1 MNKKRDKKL
10 AKLLGKKR
18 WNKKDVERINR
29 LLAEI
34 ESAARSA
41 SEERQEK
48 IKVLWDLD
56 EQQLK
61 AAKKP
66 NERKHIEQ
74 KLKEQKLEKLLNWIK
89 DLRENNALAD
99 QVGELVDLVE
109 LAGLQDSEIEYLTPF
124 RRELEELRDYNRE
137 QLEALSFARVIKLSA
152 LPGFGEPLAEEE
164 RKKVCERKRSRL
176 HRDFRN
182 SIEYQFGGGA
192 EDEWRKLMLQFLPA
206 LWLDHPIYKA
216 PPPTCLD
223 KIFAGGSDSM
233 LKLEELFWMERH
245 RFPKELPYRR
255 EDRKIVYDWE
265 AVVHIMDF
273 LLREKRDFLLNEKR
287 RKHKPPVRG
296 TPKKLWLYDEKDPD
310 LQLRVLRG
318 IEVRIKSPSVPEQIK
333 PRIKAKFLVIHRYL
347 PDSGKK

>member
-223 KIFAGGSDSM
+223 KIFARGSVNM
-233 LKLEELFWMERH
+233 RTLEDLFFGIDRH
-245 RFPKELPYRR
+245 RLRKLLPGV
-255 EDRKIVYDWE
+255 KKGYDWQ
-265 AVVHIMDF
+265 AVVQIM
-273 LLREKRDFLLNEKR
+273 ESLLNEELPEGEKLGR
-287 RKHKPPVRG
+287 GPPRKV
-296 TPKKLWLYDEKDPD
+296 WLYDPKDPG
-310 LQLRVLRG
+310 LRTRVLSG
-318 IEVRIKSPSVPEQIK
+318 IEARLNSLSVSGKI
-333 PRIKAKFLVIHRYL
+333 RTAFLKVIRRYL
-347 PDSGKK
+347 PDSGNK